1 MHGMPL
7 LRTILD
13 LLFPLGRTAGLVRDA
28 TGETIGR
35 VACPIRIEGDVV
47 ALMPYR
53 APIARACVIEAKFKD
68 NERAQELLA
77 GVLADYLNE
86 WSAGEITH
94 TPGSLVLV
102 PVPLSEKRRKSR
114 GYNQAERIARKAA
127 AQLPD
132 VYLDTDLLSR
142 TRDTLP
148 QTKLGAHARR
158 KNLLGAF
165 EATSAPDSEHTYIV
179 FDDVMTTGATL
190 SAAMQALTDAGASRV
205 LGIALAH

>member
-7 LRTILD
+7 LRAILD
-13 LLFPLGRTAGLVRDA
+13 LLFPLGRTAALVRDA
-28 TGETIGR
+28 TGETIGHVVCPVR
-35 VACPIRIEGDVV
+35 VAEDVV

-53 APIARACVIEAKFKD
+53 APVARACIIEAKFKD
-68 NERAQELLA
+68 NERAQDLLA
-77 GVLADYLNE
+77 GALTDYLNE
-86 WSAGEITH
+86 WSAGEITY

-102 PVPLSEKRRKSR
+102 PVPLSEKRRRSR
-114 GYNQAERIARKAA
+114 GYNQAERIARRATA
-127 AQLPD
+127 RLRD

-148 QTKLGAHARR
+148 QTRLGARARR

-190 SAAMQALTDAGASRV
+190 QAAVDALRAAGAIHIIP
-205 LGIALAH
+205 LALAH